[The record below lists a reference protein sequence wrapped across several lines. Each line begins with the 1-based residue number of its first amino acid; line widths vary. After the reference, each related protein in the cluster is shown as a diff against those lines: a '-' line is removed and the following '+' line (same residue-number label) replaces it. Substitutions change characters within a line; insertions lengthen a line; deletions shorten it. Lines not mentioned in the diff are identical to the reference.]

1 MCPFSPSVLREG
13 STLKMGEM
21 IRVPECAILRT
32 YHSIRL
38 GAEEA
43 RFASCHLQEFL
54 RTSSP
59 KG

>member
-21 IRVPECAILRT
+21 IRVLVGAILRT

-38 GAEEA
+38 GA
-43 RFASCHLQEFL
+43 
-54 RTSSP
+54 
-59 KG
+59 